1 VSPAASS
8 AEPRRRL
15 AILTC
20 MHTGCGLLDL
30 DENVRRAVAALRAEA
45 ALPHRD
51 RVRGAVVDV
60 ATGVVREV
68 GGTA

>member
-45 ALPHRD
+45 VPHRD